1 MKQVNWLGLVVSLVV
16 GQVIG
21 FLWYGTLF
29 AQAWMKATGVTEAD
43 AAGQEWK
50 MGVGMLNML
59 VVLLGLDWLIRR
71 VGATGFVG
79 GAKTALTACVVFA
92 LTVVSL
98 NYLYANGAPALL
110 WIDGGYQLVTYAVF
124 GALLGGLKIKPKAA

>member
-1 MKQVNWLGLVVSLVV
+1 MKNVNWLGLVVSLIV

-29 AQAWMKATGVTEAD
+29 AQAWMKATGVTEGN

-50 MGVGMLNML
+50 MGLGMLNML

-71 VGATGFVG
+71 VGVTGFVG
-79 GAKTALTACVVFA
+79 GARIALIACGVFA

-98 NYLYANGAPALL
+98 NYLYASGAVSLL
-110 WIDGGYQLVTYAVF
+110 WIDGGYQLVTYLVF
-124 GALLGGLKIKPKAA
+124 GALLGGLKMKPKAA

>member
-1 MKQVNWLGLVVSLVV
+1 MKQVNWLGLVVSLIV

-50 MGVGMLNML
+50 MGLGIVNML
-59 VVLLGLDWLIRR
+59 VVLLGLDWLIRSL
-71 VGATGFVG
+71 GATSFVA
-79 GAKTALTACVVFA
+79 GAKTALIACAVFA

-98 NYLYANGAPALL
+98 NYIYANGDISLQ
-110 WIDGGYQLVTYAVF
+110 WIDGGYQLVTYVVF
-124 GALLGGLKIKPKAA
+124 GALLGGLRRKPKAA

>member
-1 MKQVNWLGLVVSLVV
+1 MRQVNWLGLVVSLVL

-29 AQAWMKATGVTEAD
+29 AQAWMKATGVTEA
-43 AAGQEWK
+43 AGQEWK
-50 MGVGMLNML
+50 MGLGILNML

-79 GAKTALTACVVFA
+79 GARTALIACVVFA

-98 NYLYANGAPALL
+98 NYLYANGAVSLL
-110 WIDGGYQLVTYAVF
+110 WIDGGYQLVTYLVF
-124 GALLGGLKIKPKAA
+124 GALLGGLRMKPKAA

>member
-29 AQAWMKATGVTEAD
+29 AQAWMKATGVTEA
-43 AAGQEWK
+43 AGQEWK
-50 MGVGMLNML
+50 MGLGILNMV

-71 VGATGFVG
+71 VGTTGFVG
-79 GAKTALTACVVFA
+79 GAKTALTACVLFA
-92 LTVVSL
+92 LTVLSL
-98 NYLYANGAPALL
+98 NYIYANGAPALL
-110 WIDGGYQLVTYAVF
+110 WIDGGYQLLTYAIG
-124 GALLGGLKIKPKAA
+124 GALLGGLRLKPKAA